1 MKRLWLLVLAALLLG
16 QGSYAAA
23 GAYCLHE
30 GERSSSAAHWGHHVH
45 AHAGDD
51 DARESGASGGKASF
65 DGDCAF
71 CHAGSAFSPVLAA
84 AVDFGARAPFP
95 DRASLPHPISR
106 SLDAPERPQWR
117 SPALA

>member
-1 MKRLWLLVLAALLLG
+1 MKRLWLLVLAVLLLG

-30 GERSSSAAHWGHHVH
+30 GERSSAAAHWGHHVH

-51 DARESGASGGKASF
+51 EARESGASGSKASF

-95 DRASLPHPISR
+95 DRASLPPPTSR
-106 SLDAPERPQWR
+106 SLDTPERPQWR